1 MPVEL
6 PRNTFGYDPATGP
19 VNATVTAPDDTSDT
33 NDTDVPVVLARA
45 AARAAD
51 PDRDPDVPC
60 RP

>member
-1 MPVEL
+1 MDMPVEL

-19 VNATVTAPDDTSDT
+19 VNATVTAPDDTDA
-33 NDTDVPVVLARA
+33 PVILARA

-51 PDRDPDVPC
+51 PDRDPDVPR